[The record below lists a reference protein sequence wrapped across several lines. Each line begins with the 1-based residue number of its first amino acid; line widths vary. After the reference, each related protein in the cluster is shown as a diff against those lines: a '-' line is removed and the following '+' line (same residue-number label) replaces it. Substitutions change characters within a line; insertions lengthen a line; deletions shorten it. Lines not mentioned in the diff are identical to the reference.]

1 MLQCYTCYNV
11 TESASESVEK
21 GSPRNLIGFG
31 IKYRGVFGKISSPPI
46 IGILMERQA
55 TEIYPNFAMSIK

>member
-1 MLQCYTCYNV
+1 LEGV
-11 TESASESVEK
+11 L
-21 GSPRNLIGFG
+21 PRNLIGFG